1 MGDENYYKH
10 EDSMKNF
17 YVFLVLLSLMVY
29 GQDSTAT
36 MWKYSAVTSLNINQ
50 VSLTNWSQGGDNTF
64 AWTVIGNVG
73 AEYLGEK
80 WKSRNTLKMA
90 FGRTKQGETDFR
102 TNDNEFFLEN
112 LVAYNVGWA
121 VDPFFSNTVRTSLTD
136 GFDYKNPLTPRI
148 AGFFDPGYV
157 TQSLGFTYNP
167 QPTFGTRLG
176 AAFQEVFTNNFRGY
190 SDDPDTPGE
199 MEAFKFE
206 TGIESVTNAKYN
218 LEENLVLDTKL
229 RLFSRFNSLDVWDVR
244 WDNTVTAKISKYINV
259 NLNVLMI
266 YEKAQSPKTQL
277 KQALQLGITYTFI

>member
-1 MGDENYYKH
+1 
-10 EDSMKNF
+10 MKKMF
-17 YVFLVLLSLMVY
+17 FLLIVLTGMISA
-29 GQDSTAT
+29 QDSAT
-36 MWKYSAVTSLNINQ
+36 TVWKYAAVTSLNINQ
-50 VSLTNWSQGGDNTF
+50 VSLTNWTQGGDNTF
-64 AWTVIGNVG
+64 AWTILGNFG
-73 AEYLGEK
+73 AEYISDK

-102 TNDNEFFLEN
+102 TNENEFYLEN
-112 LVAYNVGWA
+112 LLAYNVGWA
-121 VDPFFSNTVRTSLTD
+121 VDPYFANSVRTSLTD
-136 GFDYKNPLTPRI
+136 GFDYKNPLAPRI

-167 QPTFGTRLG
+167 EPAYGTRLG
-176 AAFQEVFTNNFRGY
+176 VAFQEVFTNKFRSY

-206 TGIESVTNAKYN
+206 TGIESVSNAKYN
-218 LEENLVLDTKL
+218 LDENLVLDTKL

-244 WDNTVTAKISKYINV
+244 WDNLITAKISKYINV
-259 NLNVLMI
+259 NFNVLMI